1 MPRKFILSAVL
12 MVAST
17 SIYADVSVQ
26 INNQQFHYIEAP
38 RLANILEPVSADKR
52 WYWPAAALYR
62 LDSQKPEQMREN
74 TLLSLQQLLG
84 RWQEKPERKATVL
97 RLIRELENWQ
107 LAERVLVTVDYDLAR
122 VKPEFNPQLDN
133 GRYLLR
139 LKTRP
144 DAVYAYGMITFPQRL
159 AHQGATPAYEYLHG
173 LTFSAG
179 ADSKKLYV
187 IQSDGRVEFVD
198 NSYWNR
204 QHLEI
209 MPGGQLFIPFADEW
223 FSSLAENI
231 NQQIAELARHR
242 VMP

>member
-1 MPRKFILSAVL
+1 MPMKFILSAVL
-12 MVAST
+12 IVASAST
-17 SIYADVSVQ
+17 YADVSVQ
-26 INNQQFHYIEAP
+26 INNQQFHYMDAP
-38 RLANILEPVSADKR
+38 RLAEILEPVSTNKR

-62 LDSQKPEQMREN
+62 LDSQKPEQIREKA
-74 TLLSLQQLLG
+74 LIDLQQLSA
-84 RWQEKPERKATVL
+84 RWQEQPERKATVL
-97 RLIRELENWQ
+97 RLIRELESWQ
-107 LAERVLVTVDYDLAR
+107 LAERIPVAVDYDLAR
-122 VKPEFNPQLDN
+122 VKPEFNPRLEY

-144 DAVYAYGMITFPQRL
+144 DAVYAYGVITYPQRL
-159 AHQGATPAYEYLHG
+159 AHQGATPAYEYLQG

-179 ADSKKLYV
+179 ADSRTLYV
-187 IQSDGRVEFVD
+187 IQPDGRVQLLD

-223 FSSLAENI
+223 FSSLTENI
-231 NQQIAELARHR
+231 NQQIAELATHR